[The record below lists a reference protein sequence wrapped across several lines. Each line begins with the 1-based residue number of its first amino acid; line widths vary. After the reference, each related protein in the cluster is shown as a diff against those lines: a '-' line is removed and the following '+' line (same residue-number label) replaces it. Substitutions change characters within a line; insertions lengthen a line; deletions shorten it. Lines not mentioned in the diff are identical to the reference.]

1 MVAEG
6 RVEIGDMKCA
16 RVGEQAPEFELAC
29 VSSQQLDPRLIR
41 LSDFAGRWLLLI
53 FYPRDFTFVCPTELS
68 AFSARC
74 SDFEKRDCQV
84 LGISADS
91 VVMHQEWLILP
102 PQDGGLGPL
111 RFPLASDVHGDLAR
125 MFGVWVEQKQLA
137 TRGLFLVDPQGVLQ
151 YSVIHNLNVGR
162 SPDEVLRV
170 LDALRTGGMCPAS
183 WTAGDGTL
191 VPELALKQGAI
202 LGHYRVR
209 KKLGAGTFGTVFAA
223 WDQKLERMV
232 AIKVLNRD
240 TVESRDAILRESRTA
255 ARLNHPHVATVYAV
269 ETEEGVPLIAM
280 EYIEGPTLSQAIAA
294 GLSRDNALRLAAQI
308 ASGMAAAH
316 ELGVVHGDLK
326 PANVMVTPHGFA
338 KILDFGLAQAQ
349 DKSHAK
355 PARASHATQSHARP
369 VLHSAKLLPENL
381 DETIEHFAAPGEAT
395 SGIQGSLAYMSPE
408 QAQGANAVPA
418 SDVFSFGLTLIE
430 MLTGRP
436 AHAEQSP
443 VKLLVRLQTEEMAD
457 DLTFGLPRSD
467 RELVLPMLSRD
478 PNMRPAMGEVA
489 RRMADLV
496 GG

>member
-1 MVAEG
+1 
-6 RVEIGDMKCA
+6 MKCV
-16 RVGEQAPEFELAC
+16 RVGEPAPEFELAC
-29 VSSQQLDPRLIR
+29 VSTQQLDPWLVR

-68 AFSARC
+68 AFSARW
-74 SDFEKRDCQV
+74 SDFEQRDCQV

-91 VVMHQEWLILP
+91 VVLHQEWLILSP
-102 PQDGGLGPL
+102 HDGGLGPL
-111 RFPLASDVHGDLAR
+111 RFPLASDANGEVAR
-125 MFGVWVEQKQLA
+125 SFGVWVERKQLA
-137 TRGLFLVDPQGVLQ
+137 TRGLFVIDPQGVLQ

-191 VPELALKQGAI
+191 DPERALQQGAI

-209 KKLGAGTFGTVFAA
+209 KKLGSGTFGTVFAA

-255 ARLNHPHVATVYAV
+255 AKLNHPHVATVYAV
-269 ETEEGVPLIAM
+269 ETEEGVPLISM
-280 EYIEGPTLSQAIAA
+280 EYIEGPTLSQAIAS
-294 GLSRDNALRLAAQI
+294 GLPREEAMRLATQI

-349 DKSHAK
+349 DRSHVK
-355 PARASHATQSHARP
+355 PARASHVHVRSLLQSAT
-369 VLHSAKLLPENL
+369 VLPEQL
-381 DETIEHFAAPGEAT
+381 AETIDYFAAPGQTT
-395 SGIQGSLAYMSPE
+395 SGIQGSLAYMAPE
-408 QAQGANAVPA
+408 QAQGAGAIPA

-436 AHAEQSP
+436 AHAEPSP
-443 VKLLVRLQTEEMAD
+443 VKLLVRLQTEEMAEG
-457 DLTFGLPRSD
+457 LTHGLSPGD
-467 RELVLPMLSRD
+467 RELVLPMLTRD
-478 PNMRPAMGEVA
+478 PAQRPTMGEVA
-489 RRMADLV
+489 RRMAEMA
-496 GG
+496 G